1 MMGPKEH
8 DRHVRIN
15 VRDFALALGDLS
27 SSVISVGVEVA
38 GRSRWLP
45 V

>member
-1 MMGPKEH
+1 MTGPKEH

-15 VRDFALALGDLS
+15 FRGFALALGDL